1 MKRYKF
7 ITAYF
12 IFIMAF
18 AAGCVTLNSNAITD
32 LKSEVSQLQIQDKEF
47 RENQADLYTKVDS
60 TCAMLDVLSASLQ
73 DLQDKIFV
81 LSQAI
86 YDLKIVTD
94 KKSKNGD
101 QSVLPS
107 SVVYQNA
114 YGDYLM
120 GKFGL
125 AYSGFQSFTDK
136 YSNAE
141 LAPQAQFY
149 MGECFYSMSM
159 WDKAL
164 EEYKKVEQYYKKRS
178 DLVLSARLKIALC
191 CQKLDKNEEAIS
203 MFLSIIKDF
212 PQSPESLTAKEN
224 IEIYNNAQKR

>member
-1 MKRYKF
+1 MKRYRF

-12 IFIMAF
+12 IFMMSF
-18 AAGCVTLNSNAITD
+18 AVGCVTLNSNSITD
-32 LKSEVSQLQIQDKEF
+32 LKSKVSQLQIQDKEF
-47 RENQADLYTKVDS
+47 RENQADLYMKVDS
-60 TCAMLDVLSASLQ
+60 TYAMIDVLSASLQ
-73 DLQDKIFV
+73 DLQNKISV

-86 YDLKIVTD
+86 YDLEIVTD
-94 KKSKNGD
+94 KKSNSGD
-101 QSVLPS
+101 QSVPPS
-107 SVVYQNA
+107 SVYQNA
-114 YGDYLM
+114 YGDFSM
-120 GKFGL
+120 GKFDL
-125 AYSGFQSFTDK
+125 AYSGFQSFTNK

-159 WDKAL
+159 WEKAL
-164 EEYKKVEQYYKKRS
+164 EEYKKVEQNYKKRS

>member
-1 MKRYKF
+1 
-7 ITAYF
+7 
-12 IFIMAF
+12 
-18 AAGCVTLNSNAITD
+18 
-32 LKSEVSQLQIQDKEF
+32 
-47 RENQADLYTKVDS
+47 
-60 TCAMLDVLSASLQ
+60 MLDVLGASLQ
-73 DLQDKIFV
+73 DLQNKISV

-86 YDLKIVTD
+86 HDLRAVTD
-94 KKSKNGD
+94 KKPKSD
-101 QSVLPS
+101 AQSVLPS
-107 SVVYQNA
+107 SVYQNA
-114 YGDYLM
+114 YGDYSM
-120 GKFGL
+120 GKFDL

-149 MGECFYSMSM
+149 MGECFYSMNM

-164 EEYKKVEQYYKKRS
+164 EEYKKVEQHYRKRS
-178 DLVLSARLKIALC
+178 DLVPSARLKIALC

-203 MFLSIIKDF
+203 IFSSIMKDF